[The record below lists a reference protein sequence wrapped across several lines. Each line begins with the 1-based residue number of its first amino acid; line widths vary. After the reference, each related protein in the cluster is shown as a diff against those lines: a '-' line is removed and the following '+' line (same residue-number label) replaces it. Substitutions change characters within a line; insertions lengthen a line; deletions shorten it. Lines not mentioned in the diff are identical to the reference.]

1 MREHEENQNTP
12 CGRSKRIT
20 LGASSV
26 RNGARERVE
35 EEQQNKGRWVSEA
48 EVCLGRQSL
57 SLKFLVGFA
66 GQFQPL

>member
-12 CGRSKRIT
+12 CDRSKRIT

-57 SLKFLVGFA
+57 
-66 GQFQPL
+66 